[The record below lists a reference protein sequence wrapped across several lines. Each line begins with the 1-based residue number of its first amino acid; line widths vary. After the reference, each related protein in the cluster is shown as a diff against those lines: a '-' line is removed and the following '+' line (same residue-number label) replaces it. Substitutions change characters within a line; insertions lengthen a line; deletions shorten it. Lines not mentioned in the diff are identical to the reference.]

1 MLSES
6 IHLPKSIKDAENRFI
21 VVLKEQLLK
30 IVKAINELERF
41 VNSSKIEKID
51 SSG

>member
-30 IVKAINELERF
+30 IVKEL
-41 VNSSKIEKID
+41 NGKLSL
-51 SSG
+51 SGGVMNGEI